1 MNSNILTLAR
11 SPLNTNHDDA
21 LIPIPPTR
29 SISTK
34 DRQAYEMLLETLN
47 ELEEVEDSQSQQ
59 ASSLVDETALGVS
72 QYYLES
78 EDDDYLPHENRER
91 VNSKRRGLP
100 IDQPAPKRVATAR
113 KAKIYTRYI
122 EDVDEN
128 MEE

>member
-1 MNSNILTLAR
+1 
-11 SPLNTNHDDA
+11 
-21 LIPIPPTR
+21 
-29 SISTK
+29 
-34 DRQAYEMLLETLN
+34 MLLETLN